1 MYGNDLYVVWGVMKC
16 EILPVLSV
24 LYACRVTPL
33 KVKKKK
39 VGKGSK
45 LKTFASTM

>member
-16 EILPVLSV
+16 RILPVLSV
-24 LYACRVTPL
+24 FYACRVTPL
-33 KVKKKK
+33 KVKKK
-39 VGKGSK
+39 VGTGSK